1 MRAVFIL
8 WKGAGIQ
15 LRGFSSGRPL
25 IGITVNR
32 DYRRERLWLPF
43 AYSRRL
49 EEAGGIP
56 LLLPPLQES
65 AAGVMPGPLKA
76 VLLGGGGDVAPF
88 YYGDKPAPGL
98 GEVDPERDAWEIALV
113 RAAFS
118 QGMPLLGICRGMQ
131 LLNVALGGTLLQ
143 DIGVAGYL
151 QHHQK
156 APRHHPSHCVEL
168 LPRTRL
174 AGILGRGHLA
184 VNSFHHQAVEA
195 IAPGLQKAALS
206 PDGIVEALEDR
217 EHPFLMGVQWHPESL
232 LDRASEFLFRAFIG
246 AAADAAL

>member
-1 MRAVFIL
+1 M
-8 WKGAGIQ
+8 
-15 LRGFSSGRPL
+15 RGFSSGMP
-25 IGITVNR
+25 IFGITVNR
-32 DYRRERLWLPF
+32 DLRRERLWLPF

-131 LLNVALGGTLLQ
+131 LLNVALGGPCFKILAWRATCSTIKRRRAIIPLT
-143 DIGVAGYL
+143 VWS
-151 QHHQK
+151 
-156 APRHHPSHCVEL
+156 PS
-168 LPRTRL
+168 RTRL
-174 AGILGRGHLA
+174 AGILGR
-184 VNSFHHQAVEA
+184 V
-195 IAPGLQKAALS
+195 IW
-206 PDGIVEALEDR
+206 R
-217 EHPFLMGVQWHPESL
+217 
-232 LDRASEFLFRAFIG
+232 
-246 AAADAAL
+246 